1 MTYNVL
7 SHAEERDEAD
17 QGKASIELKRIKDI
31 KANQKEE
38 QSKDKRE
45 EWFQPS
51 AVCGQRKHGCSSP
64 WAAKLR

>member
-1 MTYNVL
+1 MTYTVL
-7 SHAEERDEAD
+7 SHVEERYEAD
-17 QGKASIELKRIKDI
+17 SGKASIELKQIKDI

-38 QSKDKRE
+38 QSKNKRE
-45 EWFQPS
+45 ERFQPS